1 MKLFVSFLMVAFV
14 TMNVVAAADDGM
26 AAAREALLNPKAK
39 TVKTVAPPVRD
50 TVITAK
56 HMEYNSNEGVAILTK
71 DVVVDDMRFHLT
83 CDKLFVFMNKDEAP
97 KEASAEEEAEEA
109 AEEVTTVTDEAAMQ
123 QSFSRIVCL
132 GNVHVKSETRTATCE
147 KAVYT
152 KSDAC
157 LIMVGKVKM
166 TDVDA
171 EGKKNHIMGDK
182 VTIWTEEGR
191 VEIYPKPKL
200 QLSPGASKEIKG
212 LM

>member
-1 MKLFVSFLMVAFV
+1 MKVLFTCLMVLSL
-14 TMNVVAAADDGM
+14 VANLSAAEDDGM
-26 AAAREALLNPKAK
+26 AAAREALMNPNAK
-39 TVKTVAPPVRD
+39 PATVVETPMRD
-50 TVITAK
+50 TEITAK
-56 HMEYNSNEGVAILTK
+56 HMEYNSKEGVAILTE
-71 DVVVDDMRFHLT
+71 DVVIDDVRFHLT
-83 CDKLFVFMNKDEAP
+83 CDKLFLFMNKDKAEEAP
-97 KEASAEEEAEEA
+97 KEEA
-109 AEEVTTVTDEAAMQ
+109 AKKEDDMQ

-132 GNVHVKSETRTATCE
+132 GNVNVKSENRTATCE

-152 KSDAC
+152 KADAC
-157 LIMVGKVKM
+157 LILVGKVVM

-182 VTIWTEEGR
+182 VTIWTEDGR